1 MFTNSGHI
9 GEIVKRHSQM
19 LYGLLKL
26 LKEFRDVTSVNVH
39 AFQYRLRNKF
49 LYQFFRK
56 FCGRTE
62 WMNVDDDGVIFQFQK
77 SRTYCHID
85 FCQKERYTHDQ
96 TYKRFAILQSFT
108 TDNFSVLTRESKF

>member
-1 MFTNSGHI
+1 MFTNSEHNG
-9 GEIVKRHSQM
+9 VKRHSQM
-19 LYGLLKL
+19 LYELLKL
-26 LKEFRDVTSVNVH
+26 LKEFRDVTSVNVMRFSMRNSY
-39 AFQYRLRNKF
+39 AFQF